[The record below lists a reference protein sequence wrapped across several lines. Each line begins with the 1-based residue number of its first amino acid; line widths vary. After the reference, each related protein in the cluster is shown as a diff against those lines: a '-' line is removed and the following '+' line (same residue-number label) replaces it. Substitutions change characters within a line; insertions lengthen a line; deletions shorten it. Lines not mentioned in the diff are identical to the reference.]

1 MKKDTIAFLSSVAVL
16 LLGSFGFSQS
26 GTATKPPEFDHAAL
40 HVHDLQ
46 KSAEFYERVMG
57 LARTPDPFK
66 DGRHV
71 WFRIG
76 AHEQLHI
83 IADATDQPTRDIE
96 VHLAFRVA
104 SVPDFMTHL
113 DQTHVTYRN
122 STPSGHQAAGVRPD
136 GVRQIYFQDPDG
148 YWLEVND
155 SKF

>member
-1 MKKDTIAFLSSVAVL
+1 MSKRSALPMPWLKAVQAKDVDRIVSFYADDASEFPIAEPI
-16 LLGSFGFSQS
+16 
-26 GTATKPPEFDHAAL
+26 ATGKRAI
-40 HVHDLQ
+40 Q
-46 KSAEFYERVMG
+46 KNWE
-57 LARTPDPFK
+57 ARTPDPFK

-83 IADATDQPTRDIE
+83 IADATDQPTRDID

-122 STPSGHQAAGVRPD
+122 STSSGHQTAGVRAD

-148 YWLEVND
+148 
-155 SKF
+155 

>member
-1 MKKDTIAFLSSVAVL
+1 MKKHTIAFLSSVVVL
-16 LLGSFGFSQS
+16 LLGSLAFSQP

-57 LARTPDPFK
+57 LARTPNPFK

-104 SVPDFMTHL
+104 SRARFH
-113 DQTHVTYRN
+113 
-122 STPSGHQAAGVRPD
+122 
-136 GVRQIYFQDPDG
+136 
-148 YWLEVND
+148 D
-155 SKF
+155 SP